1 MFLVVTGT
9 GTEIGKTAVTA
20 AVAALAPGSTAVVK
34 PAQTGVAPGEDADLA
49 QVRALA
55 GPVTTVELGRYPE
68 PLAPATAARR
78 AGAEPVRT
86 HAAAEAARELAG
98 THDLVLIEGA
108 GGLLVRFDEEGGT
121 IADIAAALEAPVLVV
136 THAGLGAL
144 NVAALTGEALRT
156 RGLRCSGVVIGDW
169 PREPDLATR
178 CNLADLPE
186 VSAAPLLGAL
196 PHGATASAAFRD
208 LARTALA
215 PELGGTFDAE
225 AFRRAHIG

>member
-34 PAQTGVAPGEDADLA
+34 PAQTGVEPGEDGDLA

-68 PLAPATAARR
+68 PLAPATASRR

-86 HAAAEAARELAG
+86 SAVADAARELAG

-108 GGLLVRFDEEGGT
+108 GGLLVRFDDEGGT
-121 IADIAAALEAPVLVV
+121 IADIACELEAPVLIV

-144 NVAALTGEALRT
+144 NVAALTAEALRT

-186 VSAAPLLGAL
+186 VSAAPLVGAL

-208 LARTALA
+208 IARTSLA

-225 AFRRAHIG
+225 AFRRAHIS